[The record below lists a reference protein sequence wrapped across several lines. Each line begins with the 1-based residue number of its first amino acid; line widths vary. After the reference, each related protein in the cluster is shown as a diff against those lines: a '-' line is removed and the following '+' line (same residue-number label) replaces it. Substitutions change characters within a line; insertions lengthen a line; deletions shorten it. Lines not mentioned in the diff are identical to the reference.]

1 MPVPNSL
8 KRILLVGTINICS
21 HPQKNQELGSHLRA
35 RGRVLV
41 ADGGHIAAHQ
51 LDE

>member
-8 KRILLVGTINICS
+8 KRILPVGTINICS
-21 HPQKNQELGSHLRA
+21 PPKKIRHRGLTYARA
-35 RGRVLV
+35 GAFWSRMEG
-41 ADGGHIAAHQ
+41 ITAHQ